1 MRSWE
6 RRAGAGVRRAVLAS
20 ALASAV
26 GGCDFQY
33 DIDPYTQYYG
43 LEPDYSAYSSTDCVN
58 NCCADVACDVW
69 QYTDMPG
76 GGFSNCMRGVS
87 YDYGDSGGIYWSG
100 GEGRMPDDPGGDE
113 GGGASG
119 TKKKKACRGVHCESD
134 FGATLLIIFG
144 CFSGLYLTGG
154 TYYGVA
160 VQKKSGLAALPNA
173 GFWSDL
179 GGLVRDGATFALSG
193 GKTKGQA
200 PVYQPVPDAE
210 APPVGAQPQPQ
221 VVAAAVAVA
230 PAGAQPERKKKKK
243 RRVKKVKKSP
253 SARPSSSGGG
263 SSME

>member
-1 MRSWE
+1 M
-6 RRAGAGVRRAVLAS
+6 
-20 ALASAV
+20 
-26 GGCDFQY
+26 
-33 DIDPYTQYYG
+33 
-43 LEPDYSAYSSTDCVN
+43 
-58 NCCADVACDVW
+58 
-69 QYTDMPG
+69 
-76 GGFSNCMRGVS
+76 
-87 YDYGDSGGIYWSG
+87 
-100 GEGRMPDDPGGDE
+100 
-113 GGGASG
+113 
-119 TKKKKACRGVHCESD
+119 
-134 FGATLLIIFG
+134 
-144 CFSGLYLTGG
+144 TGG

-173 GFWSDL
+173 GFWTDL